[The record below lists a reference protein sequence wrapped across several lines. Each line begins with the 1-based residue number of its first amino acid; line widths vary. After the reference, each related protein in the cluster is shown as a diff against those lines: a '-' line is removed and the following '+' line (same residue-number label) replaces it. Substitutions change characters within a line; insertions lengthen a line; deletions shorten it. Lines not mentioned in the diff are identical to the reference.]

1 MCKFFALSDD
11 DKEWILDYL
20 CSVKGKKIL
29 SLKLRF
35 YRMTEFYSSLKNKI
49 IKPAKYKN
57 VKKKKRK
64 KKNWQKM
71 RIKKL
76 LDLNHIYNFQGTT
89 ILWEIFE
96 NRTNQM
102 MNRFP
107 YNPRKCL
114 SASSLSGCIHRFLSK
129 TIIALPTKAE
139 IVQLFEQTLIGGFSC
154 VNTRL
159 SFNWK
164 IFVPEGQRK

>member
-57 VKKKKRK
+57 VKKKKKEK
-64 KKNWQKM
+64 KKLAKNENQKA
-71 RIKKL
+71 L
-76 LDLNHIYNFQGTT
+76 GSQSHLQFSGHNNFVRN
-89 ILWEIFE
+89 F
-96 NRTNQM
+96 
-102 MNRFP
+102 
-107 YNPRKCL
+107 
-114 SASSLSGCIHRFLSK
+114 
-129 TIIALPTKAE
+129 
-139 IVQLFEQTLIGGFSC
+139 
-154 VNTRL
+154 
-159 SFNWK
+159 
-164 IFVPEGQRK
+164 